1 MSYQVLARK
10 WRPRRF
16 SELVGQEHVVRAL
29 SNALDGG
36 RLHHAFLFTG
46 TRGVGK
52 TTIAR
57 IFAKSLNCER
67 GQSSQPCGECRACLD
82 IDAGRFVDLL
92 EIDAASHTGVDDV
105 REMIESAQY
114 TPARGRQKV
123 FLIDEVHMLSKNAF
137 NALLKTLEEPPA
149 HVKFLLATTDPQ
161 KLPVTVLSRCLKFNL
176 KRLLPEQ
183 IGTQMRHIL
192 DAEQVGFDA
201 EAIQALA
208 KGADGSL
215 RDGLSLLDQ
224 AIAYGGGSVRSDDV
238 RAMLGTIERA
248 QVGRLLAAVC
258 ANDGNALF
266 AEVAKLAEF
275 APDFGLVLDDLAGLL
290 HRIQLRQL
298 VPDYLPAD
306 SADAQDVAQF
316 AQSLAPDEVQLYY
329 QLCIS
334 GRRDLALAPTPRAGF
349 EMALLRL
356 LAFGPAGEGGGS
368 GGSSSGGGANPG
380 PRSGAAAAA
389 AAIAAIP
396 AARAQ
401 GAQEPAGSYAITAT
415 AVPQP
420 TAQADTAMPASP
432 STAAVAP
439 VSDLSPQR
447 PAAAAA
453 AMSDTMTAAQTT
465 SPPREPTAPPWA
477 EAPPQA
483 VSPPRAGA
491 QPPRSDAAELAGE
504 IRVQRASGVGGTSVT
519 PGGES
524 VAPRSEAVA
533 PRASRNQ
540 AAAYDE
546 AATSRSE
553 SPASRGEAAA
563 SGVPAA
569 SGLVDIEPR
578 DWPLLIERASLR
590 GPVGQLA
597 QHAVLV
603 AVEGNTLRLALKAEH
618 DHLNSAPMVNMLQ
631 ERLAAATGR
640 PLRCVF
646 ELARDGM
653 ETPAEHIAR
662 QRNARQ
668 LQAEQEMEQ
677 DPFVQAAMRE
687 LGARL
692 VPNSVRLP
700 ESAPPA

>member
-29 SNALDGG
+29 SNALDGD

-183 IGTQMRHIL
+183 IAGQMRHIL
-192 DAEQVGFDA
+192 DAEQLGFDA
-201 EAIQALA
+201 EAVALLA

-224 AIAYGGGSVRSDDV
+224 AIAYGGGAVRAAEV

-248 QVGRLLAAVC
+248 QVTRLLDAVV
-258 ANDGNALF
+258 ADDGAALF
-266 AEVAKLAEF
+266 AEVNKLAEF
-275 APDFGLVLDDLAGLL
+275 APDFGLVLDDLAALL

-298 VPDYLPAD
+298 VPDLPNEG
-306 SADAQDVAQF
+306 ADAEDVARF
-316 AQSLAPDEVQLYY
+316 AQHLGADAVQLYY

-349 EMALLRL
+349 DMALLRL
-356 LAFGPAGEGGGS
+356 LAFAPAGEA
-368 GGSSSGGGANPG
+368 GGGAAPV
-380 PRSGAAAAA
+380 PRTATAAVASGNAGTGGARLQSMREDAPATYRDEPAVATAPVEAAIRRSESAAAPAGDAA
-389 AAIAAIP
+389 AQARAAIAALDGD
-396 AARAQ
+396 ASRRA
-401 GAQEPAGSYAITAT
+401 P
-415 AVPQP
+415 
-420 TAQADTAMPASP
+420 
-432 STAAVAP
+432 
-439 VSDLSPQR
+439 L
-447 PAAAAA
+447 PAAAA
-453 AMSDTMTAAQTT
+453 STQTT
-465 SPPREPTAPPWA
+465 ASPAARPAETMPRRNETAVAAVVDAAPAHDAVA
-477 EAPPQA
+477 EA
-483 VSPPRAGA
+483 
-491 QPPRSDAAELAGE
+491 
-504 IRVQRASGVGGTSVT
+504 
-519 PGGES
+519 
-524 VAPRSEAVA
+524 APARTAVA
-533 PRASRNQ
+533 
-540 AAAYDE
+540 
-546 AATSRSE
+546 
-553 SPASRGEAAA
+553 
-563 SGVPAA
+563 
-569 SGLVDIEPR
+569 LEPR
-578 DWPLLIERASLR
+578 DWASLIERADLR

-597 QHAVLV
+597 RNAALV
-603 AVEGNTLRLALKAEH
+603 AVDGDVLRLALAAEH
-618 DHLNSAPMVNMLQ
+618 YNVLVPAMVTQLQ
-631 ERLAAATGR
+631 EKLSAATGR
-640 PLRCVF
+640 SLRCHF
-646 ELARDGM
+646 EQARGSLD
-653 ETPAEHIAR
+653 TPAEQLAR
-662 QRNARQ
+662 SRSARQ
-668 LQAEQEMEQ
+668 LQAEEDMER

-687 LGARL
+687 FGARI
-692 VPNSVRLP
+692 VPNSVRP
-700 ESAPPA
+700 GDTTH